1 MINQSISAH
10 SYCFCSQTPAGDSLG
25 LCCYCA
31 GLMLHAYSHTCEHNR
46 KGYHRWIDSVL
57 TWPVCRHTQHM
68 HTCTSQQYTGD
79 PYRPHVSVCTPT
91 HTHTHTKASRH
102 CTASHTNSA
111 VTRGGRREAAL
122 IIIQRQTKFDK
133 RLPPTPTPRHPG
145 SPPSPSVFPS
155 PLSLSL
161 AHFSGLYPQ

>member
-10 SYCFCSQTPAGDSLG
+10 SYCSCSQTPAGDSLG

-57 TWPVCRHTQHM
+57 IHGLYADTHS
-68 HTCTSQQYTGD
+68 TCTHAQVSNILVIHTD
-79 PYRPHVSVCTPT
+79 RMSVCAHL